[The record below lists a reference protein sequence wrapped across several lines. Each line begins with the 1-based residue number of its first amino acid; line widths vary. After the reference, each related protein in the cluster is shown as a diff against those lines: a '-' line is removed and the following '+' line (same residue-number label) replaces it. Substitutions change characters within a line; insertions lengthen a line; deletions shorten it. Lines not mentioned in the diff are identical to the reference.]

1 MTHDISLDEFED
13 DDLSEITEIT
23 DERGMS
29 LNCNGPDL
37 KVSCLSTDLA
47 PLRFNEMAVAAFAF
61 ITLAATNDLKPNLR
75 NVTIQRILHRF
86 PVTLYRRVS
95 DSDNL

>member
-37 KVSCLSTDLA
+37 KVSLLDEELVPA
-47 PLRFNEMAVAAFAF
+47 RFNEISF
-61 ITLAATNDLKPNLR
+61 
-75 NVTIQRILHRF
+75 
-86 PVTLYRRVS
+86 
-95 DSDNL
+95 

>member
-37 KVSCLSTDLA
+37 KVQHCYAGLRGSTRVYA
-47 PLRFNEMAVAAFAF
+47 GLRRSTQV
-61 ITLAATNDLKPNLR
+61 
-75 NVTIQRILHRF
+75 
-86 PVTLYRRVS
+86 
-95 DSDNL
+95 

>member
-37 KVSCLSTDLA
+37 KVSERLPPARHHRTFTSRALSSCPFPSAD
-47 PLRFNEMAVAAFAF
+47 FAVAEIFGS
-61 ITLAATNDLKPNLR
+61 DLFR
-75 NVTIQRILHRF
+75 
-86 PVTLYRRVS
+86 
-95 DSDNL
+95 

>member
-1 MTHDISLDEFED
+1 MWSTLHKSSVTRLTHDISLDEFED

-37 KVSCLSTDLA
+37 KVSRCYA
-47 PLRFNEMAVAAFAF
+47 H
-61 ITLAATNDLKPNLR
+61 
-75 NVTIQRILHRF
+75 LHRPQIQSITF
-86 PVTLYRRVS
+86 SDAFYSLVNTL
-95 DSDNL
+95 